1 MYQWICGVLLAGIGM
16 CGCEFQS
23 VETVDL
29 FTTTSDRTKEFAYEI
44 ISFHEEGLKDTDLLI
59 TLDTAVRYQTM
70 DGFGAA
76 ITGSTAYKPDA
87 DDTGKPFGFSIRN
100 VLS

>member
-1 MYQWICGVLLAGIGM
+1 MYQWIYGVFLARIGM
-16 CGCEFQS
+16 GGCEFQS

-29 FTTTSDRTKEFAYEI
+29 FTTTSDRTKEFVYEI

-70 DGFGAA
+70 DPRAPA
-76 ITGSTAYKPDA
+76 MKPRVA
-87 DDTGKPFGFSIRN
+87 KI
-100 VLS
+100 